1 MEKKVNLNKDVFGK
15 NQYEKVIN
23 TSFSQLIEPDSV
35 IVTEQLPTVDEFFE
49 DYNTLFFQ
57 IPKTGENSHEELI
70 IKSTD
75 YIGFQPLN
83 DEIQALTEEITSLRT
98 QLLEA
103 NQRLVDLTENDRPD

>member
-15 NQYEKVIN
+15 NQYEKVID

-83 DEIQALTEEITSLRT
+83 DEIQALTEEITSLRI

>member
-15 NQYEKVIN
+15 NQYEKVID

-83 DEIQALTEEITSLRT
+83 DEIEALTEEITSLRT

>member
-15 NQYEKVIN
+15 NQYEKVID